1 MGTLLQDLRYGI
13 RMLARSPGFTV
24 VAVLTLALGIGA
36 NSAIFSVV
44 NAVLLRPL
52 PYKDPDRLVKIWET
66 APKYDLPL
74 AYVSPPSYL
83 SWQKE
88 TTLFEDM
95 TANTEVMVNP
105 TVLTGNGNPEIV
117 VGQRVSA
124 NYFGLLGVHPLI
136 GRTFLPGEDRPGQD
150 QVAVLS
156 YELWRRR
163 FNADVHVVGKPV
175 TVNGESFMIV
185 GVMPSGLRSLVS
197 AGERKPIELWMPN
210 PFRDGWMSGSYLGV
224 TARLKPSVS
233 LRQAQA
239 EMDAIV
245 LRAQQGKPESE
256 RGFGVILRSLRDD
269 LVREARQSL
278 FLLAGA
284 VGFVL
289 LIACVNVTGLMLAR
303 GATRQKEVAVRA
315 ALGASR
321 MRLIRQLLTE
331 SMLVALLGGLLGL
344 LVAFWCTDALTSLSP
359 ATLALRDEISVDLR
373 VLGFTFLLSVL
384 AGLVSGMAPALGAS
398 KPNMN
403 EALKDGGRRSG
414 QGVHRLR
421 LRGFLVI
428 AEVALATILLSG
440 AGLLIN
446 SFVRLY
452 AADRGFSPKHVL
464 TFRIELPREKYAEVV
479 GLRAYGKPRE
489 EYKIWRTRPRHTAFI
504 QQVLQRLETLPG
516 VETAATTTFLPL
528 TRGQY
533 RYAVRIEGRLPH
545 RPEAQY
551 YAPGRAITPHYFRA
565 MGIPLLRGRYFA
577 EADSA
582 RSGRVAIIDQTLARL
597 FWPGADPLGSR
608 LLLQEAGDEDKE
620 KAYEIVGIVG
630 AVRDVDLRTE
640 PMGTIYI
647 PYLQRAETYVDW
659 ETFGQMGMNFVARTG
674 FDATRVAPAVQQA
687 VWDVDP
693 DQPVTNLAS
702 LEEFVSETLS
712 EQRFLAL
719 LVAVFAAVAVL
730 LTAVGIYGVM
740 SFLVGERTHEIGVRR
755 ALGAKNREV
764 LKLVVLQG
772 FAIALAGLAVGVAGA
787 LALTHSLSS
796 MLFGVS
802 ATDPVTLATVSLGLL
817 GVAVV
822 ACYIPARRATKVDPM
837 VALRYE

>member
-1 MGTLLQDLRYGI
+1 MGTLLQDVRYGL
-13 RMLARSPGFTV
+13 RMLARNPGFTA

-52 PYKDPDRLVKIWET
+52 PFKDPDRLVKIWET

-150 QVAVLS
+150 EVAVLS
-156 YELWRRR
+156 YELWQRR
-163 FNADVHVVGKPV
+163 FGADADILGKPV
-175 TVNGESFMIV
+175 TVNGESFTVV
-185 GVMPSGLRSLVS
+185 GVMRSGLRSLVS
-197 AGERKPIELWMPN
+197 AEERKPIEMWMPN

-224 TARLKPSVS
+224 TARLKPGVS
-233 LRQAQA
+233 LKQAQA

-245 LRAQQGKPESE
+245 LRAQQSKPEGE
-256 RGFGVILRSLRDD
+256 RGSGVIVRSLRDD
-269 LVREARQSL
+269 LVRDAHQSL
-278 FLLAGA
+278 LLLTGV

-289 LIACVNVTGLMLAR
+289 LIACVNVAGLMLAR
-303 GATRQKEVAVRA
+303 GTARQKEIAVRA

-344 LVAFWCTDALTSLSP
+344 LVAFWCTDALIAFSP
-359 ATLALRDEISVDLR
+359 ATLALRDEIGVDLR

-384 AGLVSGMAPALGAS
+384 AGLISGMAPALGVS

-403 EALKDGGRRSG
+403 EALKEGGRRSG
-414 QGVHRLR
+414 QGVRQSRLR
-421 LRGFLVI
+421 NFLVI
-428 AEVALATILLSG
+428 SEVALATILLSG

-452 AADRGFSPKHVL
+452 AADPGFNPNNAL
-464 TFRIELPREKYAEVV
+464 TFRIKLPREKYAEVI
-479 GLRAYGKPRE
+479 GLGTNEKFDKGS
-489 EYKIWRTRPRHTAFI
+489 KIWRTRPRHPAFI
-504 QQVLQRLETLPG
+504 QQALQRLEALPG
-516 VETAATTTFLPL
+516 VEAAGTTTFLPL

-551 YAPGRAITPHYFRA
+551 YTPGRAITPHYFRA
-565 MGIPLLRGRYFA
+565 MGIPLLRGRHFT

-582 RSGRVAIIDQTLARL
+582 RSPRVAIIDQTLARL
-597 FWPGADPLGSR
+597 FWPDADPLGTR
-608 LLLQEAGDEDKE
+608 LMFQESDEEQE

-630 AVRDVDLRTE
+630 AVRDEDLMTK

-647 PYLQRAETYVDW
+647 PYLQRAETYIDW
-659 ETFGQMGMNFVARTG
+659 DTFVHMGMSFVVRTRFDPARL
-674 FDATRVAPAVQQA
+674 AAAVQQA

-693 DQPVTNLAS
+693 DQPVTNLAT

-719 LVAVFAAVAVL
+719 LVGIFAAVAVL
-730 LTAVGIYGVM
+730 LAAVGIYGVM

-755 ALGAKNREV
+755 ALGAKDLEV
-764 LKLVVLQG
+764 LKLVVRQG
-772 FAIALAGLAVGVAGA
+772 FEIALAGLAVGVAGA
-787 LALTHSLSS
+787 LALTHFLSS
-796 MLFGVS
+796 ILFGVS

-817 GVAVV
+817 GVALV